1 VPEQGEEDVQR
12 FCHAQTIFPIQF
24 DNAQATRL
32 SASRRLNMEAVAG
45 WYATSITAAIV
56 GLLLT
61 FAGCVRAQEL
71 VFLPAEESARIL
83 GSEDE
88 FIPRMS
94 PFDRSARLKTD
105 RDVSQAEY
113 LRFAAADARDWDD
126 NEEASIRAAF
136 RKIEPAIAR
145 LGLPWPSP
153 IFVIKTSGN
162 EAQYAAYTRGEAV
175 IFPAKV
181 IGTPGKAFQA
191 LLAHELFHVFS
202 RANPAIAEALYNAIG
217 FVYCGDL
224 HVPEDLAPRL
234 VTNPDAPRIDYCME
248 VTVGGRKEWVVPI
261 LVSPSARFDPS
272 EGGEYLDYAKLKLLI
287 VERSGNGSTPAASR
301 LNGAPRLVDLDEVS
315 GFFEKT
321 GDNTGYVI
329 HPEEIV
335 ADNFA
340 MLVIGEPNVRSP
352 EILRKVREI
361 LESRTD

>member
-1 VPEQGEEDVQR
+1 MKAKKKKMGSDSTFLAYVHAIEVKKSSLTLFRFLLATAVIAAVLVASSVP
-12 FCHAQTIFPIQF
+12 A
-24 DNAQATRL
+24 
-32 SASRRLNMEAVAG
+32 
-45 WYATSITAAIV
+45 W
-56 GLLLT
+56 
-61 FAGCVRAQEL
+61 AQEL

-83 GSEDE
+83 GNEDE
-88 FIPRMS
+88 FIARMS

-105 RDVSQAEY
+105 RDVSRAEY

-136 RKIEPAIAR
+136 ERIQPAIAR

-162 EAQYAAYTRGEAV
+162 EAEYAAYTRGAAV

-191 LLAHELFHVFS
+191 LLAHELFHIFS

-217 FVYCGDL
+217 FEYCGDL
-224 HVPEDLAPRL
+224 RVPVDLGARL
-234 VTNPDAPRIDYCME
+234 VTNPDAPKNDYCIE
-248 VTVGGRKEWVVPI
+248 ITAGGRQEWVMPI
-261 LVSPSARFDPS
+261 LVSPSPRFDPS
-272 EGGEYLDYAKLKLLI
+272 EGGEYLDYAKFKLLV
-287 VERSGNGSTPAASR
+287 VERSGGGSIPKASHVNGV
-301 LNGAPRLVDLDEVS
+301 PRLVDLDEVS
-315 GFFEKT
+315 GFFEKA

-329 HPEEIV
+329 HPEEII
-335 ADNFA
+335 ADNFS